1 MMTSVL
7 TFVRNLPNTFIPIFV
22 AVDIF
27 ALLPLFM
34 AYTAGLP
41 QKKTERVI
49 RLSILT
55 ALLVSSGFLAVGE
68 AIFTLLGI
76 TVDDFKIAGG
86 LLLLVI
92 AILEVVRSEER
103 RGRVTDEGVGV
114 VPIGVPLIVGPAVL
128 TTLLVLM
135 EHYGVGLTVTALL
148 LNLLVVWIF
157 FKNSALITRRLG
169 KNGMM
174 ALSKLMAILLASIA
188 VMMIRIGIEN
198 TVRLR

>member
-1 MMTSVL
+1 MMTSAL
-7 TFVRNLPNTFIPIFV
+7 SYITDLPNTFIPIFV
-22 AVDIF
+22 AVDVF

-34 AYTAGLP
+34 GYTAGLP

-55 ALLVSSGFLAVGE
+55 ALLVSVGFVAVGE
-68 AIFTLLGI
+68 VIFTLLGI

-92 AILEVVRSEER
+92 AILEVVRGEN
-103 RGRVTDEGVGV
+103 RGRRVMDESVGV

-148 LNLLVVWIF
+148 LNLLIVWIF
-157 FKNSALITRRLG
+157 FRNSTRITRWLG

-198 TVRLR
+198 TIRMH

>member
-1 MMTSVL
+1 MMTSIMSYIK
-7 TFVRNLPNTFIPIFV
+7 NLPNTFIPIFV

-49 RLSILT
+49 NLSLLT
-55 ALLVSSGFLAVGE
+55 AFLVSMGFVAVGE
-68 AIFTLLGI
+68 VIFRLLGI

-92 AILEVVRSEER
+92 AILEVVRSDYKR
-103 RGRVTDEGVGV
+103 KRVVDEGVGV

-128 TTLLVLM
+128 TSLLVLI
-135 EHYGVGLTVTALL
+135 EHYGVGLTVSALL
-148 LNLLVVWIF
+148 LNLIIVWLF
-157 FKNSALITRRLG
+157 FRNSIIITRYLG

-198 TVRLR
+198 TIRMR

>member
-1 MMTSVL
+1 MDSLLSYVED
-7 TFVRNLPNTFIPIFV
+7 LPNTFIPIFV

-41 QKKTERVI
+41 QEKTRKVI
-49 RLSILT
+49 NLSILT
-55 ALLVSSGFLAVGE
+55 ALLVSGGFVAVGE
-68 AIFTLLGI
+68 LIFTLLGI

-92 AILEVVRSEER
+92 AILEIVRPDDHRKR
-103 RGRVTDEGVGV
+103 RLDEGVGV
-114 VPIGVPLIVGPAVL
+114 VPLGVPLIVGPAVL
-128 TTLLVLM
+128 TTLLVLI
-135 EHYGVGLTVTALL
+135 EHYGIGPTLTALL
-148 LNLLVVWIF
+148 LNLLIVWF
-157 FKNSALITRRLG
+157 FFRNASLVARRLG
-169 KNGMM
+169 KNGLM

-198 TVRLR
+198 TIRMR